1 MLGTLG
7 EIVLLTS
14 YSSFQVKVILKLHV
28 TSSGVRYYM
37 HYDIYHEL
45 LYISLPNEKI
55 VVKIQTNVRK
65 NAMPDLPM
73 ETVDQGSYT
82 IVAGV
87 IGEACIGNKIC
98 GDGGLA
104 TRAMLAYPKV
114 IKSIPIK
121 FYFCILKT

>member
-1 MLGTLG
+1 MSF
-7 EIVLLTS
+7 EIVVFTAH
-14 YSSFQVKVILKLHV
+14 SSFQVKVLLKLHV

-37 HYDIYHEL
+37 HYDVYHEL

-55 VVKIQTNVRK
+55 VVKIQTNIGK
-65 NAMPDLPM
+65 NANPDLAI
-73 ETVDQGSYT
+73 ETVDQDSYT

-114 IKSIPIK
+114 SNLVQNK
-121 FYFCILKT
+121 FMSEF

>member
-1 MLGTLG
+1 MVVFTAH
-7 EIVLLTS
+7 
-14 YSSFQVKVILKLHV
+14 SSFQVKVLLKLHV

-37 HYDIYHEL
+37 HYDIYHAL

-55 VVKIQTNVRK
+55 VVKIQTNIGK
-65 NAMPDLPM
+65 NAMPDLPI
-73 ETVDQGSYT
+73 ETVDHDSYT

-104 TRAMLAYPKV
+104 TRATLAYPKV
-114 IKSIPIK
+114 RNLIKNK
-121 FYFCILKT
+121 FISEF

>member
-1 MLGTLG
+1 MLF
-7 EIVLLTS
+7 EIVLFTAS
-14 YSSFQVKVILKLHV
+14 SSFQVKVLLKLRV

-55 VVKIQTNVRK
+55 VVKIQTNDGK
-65 NAMPDLPM
+65 NDMPDLPM
-73 ETVDQGSYT
+73 ETVNQDSYT

-104 TRAMLAYPKV
+104 TRATLAYPKV
-114 IKSIPIK
+114 SNLVQIK
-121 FYFCILKT
+121 FYFRIFKKFF